1 MTTLE
6 EVLHESRAESQVKS
20 LVWHDIYE
28 GKLTLFHLPSYKFL
42 ELLSPINPVIL
53 TILPESEHRTMVSN
67 STTKLNLT
75 WLNLNL
81 SSANELLLCYPE
93 KIQEMRDMLAT
104 VIEILKSGRH
114 ILIHCIGGIH
124 RTGTFSYI
132 LLRSLGNDHET
143 AWGIVKNLRE
153 LAIKMIGFHR
163 MEIARELYEIV
174 AGNAEHKKM
183 SEMDTRLT
191 SALSVHDYI
200 GSDDMPL
207 LWTRVYLI
215 DPNTFSLQICAT
227 NGKLTKYDPGVRIQF
242 RVDELDSEIEKVF
255 SEYRKRENEYEG
267 RVMEI
272 DEAREAVMNYCVSSF
287 PRGSGM
293 LAGYDV
299 HLDREIFRKYFGN
312 VINYLFYR
320 QFELGTVEIVMK
332 REMKNENI
340 LEEILNLKKLKTEL
354 GF

>member
-6 EVLHESRAESQVKS
+6 EVLDGSRAESQVKS

-42 ELLSPINPVIL
+42 KLLSTLNPVIL

-67 STTKLNLT
+67 ATNKLNLN

-81 SSANELLLCYPE
+81 SFANELLPCYPE
-93 KIQEMRDMLAT
+93 KIQEIRDMLAT
-104 VIEILKSGRH
+104 VIELLKSGRH
-114 ILIHCIGGIH
+114 LLIHCIGGIH
-124 RTGTFSYI
+124 RTGTFSYV

-143 AWGIVKNLRE
+143 AWGIIKNLRE
-153 LAIKMIGFHR
+153 IAIKMIGNHR
-163 MEIARELYEIV
+163 MEVARELYEIV
-174 AGNAEHKKM
+174 AGNAELKKM
-183 SEMDTRLT
+183 SEMDQRLT
-191 SALSVHDYI
+191 SAISVHDYI

-207 LWTRVYLI
+207 LWTRIYLI
-215 DPNTFSLQICAT
+215 EPNTFSLQICAT
-227 NGKLTKYDPGVRIQF
+227 NGNLTKYDPGVRIKF
-242 RVDELDSEIEKVF
+242 RVEELDSEIDKVF
-255 SEYRKRENEYEG
+255 SEHRKRENDNEG
-267 RVMEI
+267 RVIEI
-272 DEAREAVMNYCVSSF
+272 DQAREAVMNYCVSSF
-287 PRGSGM
+287 PRGSAI
-293 LAGYDV
+293 LAGHDV

-312 VINYLFYR
+312 VMSSLSYR